1 MIVPEIHCTAALC
14 CLDAIV
20 ALILSVDLSGG
31 GNLVNVSRKA
41 DISVKRCVL
50 LNDFNQ
56 ERLPF
61 NKCNI
66 NSTFYANKMKYFMIN
81 INKNRFIPA

>member
-31 GNLVNVSRKA
+31 GNLVNISRKA

-56 ERLPF
+56 ERLLF

-66 NSTFYANKMKYFMIN
+66 NLTFYANKMKYFMI
-81 INKNRFIPA
+81 